1 MSKIDSKNEQLSKN
15 KHHHKCPLELNS
27 YKKPPQ
33 MSITPKI
40 SKKYKLNQAI
50 HKCYLWPMIYFVKP
64 YSTPPDF
71 M

>member
-33 MSITPKI
+33 MSITPYLAMI
-40 SKKYKLNQAI
+40 FQCKYATFTK
-50 HKCYLWPMIYFVKP
+50 
-64 YSTPPDF
+64 
-71 M
+71 